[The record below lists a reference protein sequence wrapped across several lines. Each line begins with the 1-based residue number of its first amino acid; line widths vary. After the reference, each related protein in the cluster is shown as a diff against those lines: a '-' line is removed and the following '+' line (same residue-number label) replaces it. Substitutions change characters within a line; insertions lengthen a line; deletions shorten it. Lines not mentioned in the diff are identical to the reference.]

1 MSCVYGVYSI
11 IVFSCVMFAT
21 QYVYLSILQFNGY
34 SYCKFLKA
42 RFDTFKSNLL
52 VYILFV
58 ILFIFAIVLSN
69 YFNGLYA
76 IFYIILQGI
85 FLLIYYVRQFEF
97 CELVFTKRI
106 IRYGITLILLDFL
119 LLLLLVCWV
128 PLNVFNIITCLL
140 ILLSFM
146 IFSISYLVLMPIEK
160 LIGKKY
166 INLAKSV
173 LSNNKGMIK
182 IGITGSYAKTS
193 VKEILNA
200 ILKES
205 YNVVATPKSYNTPYG
220 VTKTINNYLTNSSE
234 VFVCE
239 MGAKKK
245 GEILELCNIVNID
258 RGIVTSVGHQHTDT
272 FGGVEGVYSTKKEL
286 ADFLRNKMCVF
297 NLMNEFT
304 RKMYFNYVGRGV
316 GCFII
321 SKSFLTKN
329 IRVVKRVVKTIIYKG
344 GYALNC
350 LYVLPHKNNYY
361 AKVNKLTEF
370 GSVFDVYYNYQ
381 KLGTVTTLLLG
392 KHNVINSIMAIA
404 MAIDMGVS
412 FIKIQK
418 ALVTLKSINAR
429 LEKFVTSKGAVVINN
444 GYNSN
449 INSARS
455 SLGVLNLFG
464 DRTKVVITPGLIET
478 SDDFAYNRMLGEM
491 LGGIA
496 DEIIIV
502 KEKNKDAIL
511 MGLSSVCF
519 DMTKVY
525 FVNSFFDAKG
535 VIDMASDK
543 YVFLIENDLPNY
555 YK

>member
-1 MSCVYGVYSI
+1 MYFIAFTYGDWFGNPSIYSMSNVLTLNSI
-11 IVFSCVMFAT
+11 EQDLSLEFISPPPVEDFIDPSKIYANTDLNNPIVEIRINAQQDSAISITNNFSGT
-21 QYVYLSILQFNGY
+21 GQ
-34 SYCKFLKA
+34 
-42 RFDTFKSNLL
+42 
-52 VYILFV
+52 
-58 ILFIFAIVLSN
+58 
-69 YFNGLYA
+69 
-76 IFYIILQGI
+76 
-85 FLLIYYVRQFEF
+85 
-97 CELVFTKRI
+97 
-106 IRYGITLILLDFL
+106 
-119 LLLLLVCWV
+119 
-128 PLNVFNIITCLL
+128 
-140 ILLSFM
+140 
-146 IFSISYLVLMPIEK
+146 
-160 LIGKKY
+160 
-166 INLAKSV
+166 NLAKDTFDRSKW
-173 LSNNKGMIK
+173 LASPIIYSN
-182 IGITGSYAKTS
+182 TGT
-193 VKEILNA
+193 
-200 ILKES
+200 
-205 YNVVATPKSYNTPYG
+205 YG
-220 VTKTINNYLTNSSE
+220 YELPIFNSSD
-234 VFVCE
+234 
-239 MGAKKK
+239 A
-245 GEILELCNIVNID
+245 
-258 RGIVTSVGHQHTDT
+258 
-272 FGGVEGVYSTKKEL
+272 
-286 ADFLRNKMCVF
+286 
-297 NLMNEFT
+297 
-304 RKMYFNYVGRGV
+304 YVA
-316 GCFII
+316 
-321 SKSFLTKN
+321 N
-329 IRVVKRVVKTIIYKG
+329 
-344 GYALNC
+344 
-350 LYVLPHKNNYY
+350 
-361 AKVNKLTEF
+361 
-370 GSVFDVYYNYQ
+370 
-381 KLGTVTTLLLG
+381 
-392 KHNVINSIMAIA
+392 NVINSIMAIA